1 MTRDTG
7 HGTRDRRM
15 LSGLLLVD
23 KRPGEYTG
31 DILRRLKR
39 QVRGLKL
46 GHAGTLDPMASGLVQ
61 VLIGSATKLLP
72 FLKSDKEYIAGG
84 VLGVGTDSLDACGRL
99 ERREAVAA
107 VDRQSFRRVLA
118 SFRGESLQVPPALS
132 AKKIAGLRSY
142 HLFRQG
148 KRREPKACRINIY
161 ALSLLAYHHPVFLL
175 RVRCSAGTYVRSL
188 IRDIGSSLG
197 SAACLY
203 SLRRT
208 KVGPFR
214 VEDARVELTAWRK
227 RLLPSRQVLPHL
239 GEVSTGETGEA
250 LMSVGCPLEPIY
262 YQGRGIKTADRIRVI
277 SSRGELLAI
286 AEMDTIGMVRVKR
299 LLN

>member
-1 MTRDTG
+1 
-7 HGTRDRRM
+7 M

-39 QVRGLKL
+39 QGRGLKL

-61 VLIGSATKLLP
+61 VLLGSATKLLP

-84 VLGVGTDSLDACGRL
+84 VLGVGTDSLDACGAL
-99 ERREAVAA
+99 ERREAVTA
-107 VDRQSFRRVLA
+107 VDQRRFRRVLA
-118 SFRGESLQVPPALS
+118 SFRGESEQVPPALS
-132 AKKIAGLRSY
+132 AKKIAGSRSY

-161 ALSLLAYHHPVFLL
+161 ALSLLAYRHPVFLL

-188 IRDIGSSLG
+188 IRDIGSALDSM
-197 SAACLY
+197 ACLY
-203 SLRRT
+203 YLRRT

-214 VEDARVELTAWRK
+214 VEDARVELVSWRK
-227 RLLPSRQVLPHL
+227 RLLPAREALSHL
-239 GEVSTGETGEA
+239 GEVSTGKTGAA
-250 LMSVGCPLEPIY
+250 LIGVGRPLEPIH
-262 YQGRGIKTADRIRVI
+262 YQGRGIKTADWVRVI
-277 SSRGELLAI
+277 SRRGKLLAI
-286 AEMDTIGMVRVKR
+286 GEMGTVGTVRVKR